1 MRATAFADKYG
12 ITLDTEFLGEQANA
26 DGWEHHA
33 YGVTLS
39 YEQEGKTKS
48 VTTSFRMGLALCRE
62 PNLREVLTSLS
73 EDMLYADYDA
83 FSFMADLGYDNP
95 DRAREVFGAVQSL
108 KTKLSLWVRS
118 AQMWEDFL
126 SIAEE
131 AY

>member
-1 MRATAFADKYG
+1 MRATAFIDKYG
-12 ITLDTEFLGEQANA
+12 VTLDTEFLGEQVNA
-26 DGWEHHA
+26 DGWGHHA

-39 YEQEGKTKS
+39 YKQEGKTKS

-62 PNLREVLTSLS
+62 PDLKDVLISLS
-73 EDMLYADYDA
+73 LDMLYVDYDA

-95 DRAREVFGAVQSL
+95 DRAREVFDEIQSL

-126 SIAEE
+126 SIAGE